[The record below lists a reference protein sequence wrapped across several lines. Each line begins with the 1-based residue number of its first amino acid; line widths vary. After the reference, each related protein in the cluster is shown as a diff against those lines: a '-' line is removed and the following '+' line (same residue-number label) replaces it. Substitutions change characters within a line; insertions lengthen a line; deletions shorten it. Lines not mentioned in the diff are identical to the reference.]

1 MLGLTAKFVQR
12 IVLIFHHSPDPF
24 MPNPKTAPNL
34 RTMDLN
40 LLVVLD
46 VLLEEAHVT
55 RAAERLALSQS
66 AASNALER
74 CRQLF
79 GDLLLQRN
87 GPRMKLTPRAQSLRA
102 PVKQAL
108 QGVQALLQPATTDL
122 AALEAT
128 VRVGMADALVA
139 AVLGPLQQQ
148 LQSTAPQITMAY
160 LPWQGAGELLHR
172 LERGELDLV
181 VSVLPPVSG
190 AMRRVELMQEHYV
203 VAMRLGHPA
212 ARGFNLDRWL
222 RYPHIVVSS
231 RGDVRGA
238 LDDTLALHW
247 QRTRHVGVVLPSFLA
262 ALQLL
267 EQSDNL
273 AMLPSR
279 SLPPAARTR
288 FKVLPPPIEVEGFP
302 VHMAWHA
309 RADGDLAIQHVA
321 ELIRGVVRAL

>member
-1 MLGLTAKFVQR
+1 M
-12 IVLIFHHSPDPF
+12 
-24 MPNPKTAPNL
+24 KTASSL

-55 RAAERLALSQS
+55 RAAERLAMSQS

-74 CRQLF
+74 CRRLF
-79 GDLLLQRN
+79 GDALLQRI
-87 GPRMKLTPRAQSLRA
+87 GPRMKLTPKAQSLRA

-108 QGVQALLQPATTDL
+108 LSVEVLLGPPEANLAT
-122 AALEAT
+122 LEAT

-139 AVLGPLQQQ
+139 TVVGPLQQH
-148 LQSTAPQITMAY
+148 LQRTAPRITLAY

-190 AMRRVELMQEHYV
+190 SLRRVELLEEHYL
-203 VAMRLGHPA
+203 VAMRQGHPA

-222 RYPHIVVSS
+222 RYPHVMVSS
-231 RGDVRGA
+231 RGDVRSP
-238 LDDTLALHW
+238 LDDTLQLRW
-247 QRTRHVGVVLPSFLA
+247 KRERHVGVVVPNFLA
-262 ALQLL
+262 ALQLV
-267 EQSDNL
+267 EQSDYL

-279 SLPPAARTR
+279 ALPPSARFR
-288 FKVLPPPIEVEGFP
+288 LKALPPPIDVEGFTL
-302 VHMAWHA
+302 HMAWHE
-309 RADGDLAIQHVA
+309 RTDGNIATQHVA
-321 ELIRGVVRAL
+321 ETLRTVVRWQ

>member
-1 MLGLTAKFVQR
+1 
-12 IVLIFHHSPDPF
+12 
-24 MPNPKTAPNL
+24 MPRSTTISIL
-34 RTMDLN
+34 RTVDLN

-66 AASNALER
+66 TASNALER

-79 GDLLLQRN
+79 GDPLLERN
-87 GPRMKLTPRAQSLRA
+87 GPRMKLTPKAQSLRA

-108 QGVQALLQPATTDL
+108 QGLQALFQPATTDL
-122 AALEAT
+122 AGLEAT
-128 VRVGMADALVA
+128 VRIGMADALVA

-148 LQSTAPQITMAY
+148 LQRTAPQITMAY

-172 LERGELDLV
+172 LERDELDLV

-190 AMRRVELMQEHYV
+190 TMRRVELMEEHYMV
-203 VAMRLGHPA
+203 VMRLGHPA

-222 RYPHIVVSS
+222 SYPHIVVSS
-231 RGDVRGA
+231 RGDIRGA

-267 EQSDNL
+267 EQSDYL

-279 SLPPAARTR
+279 SLSPAARTQ
-288 FKVLPPPIEVEGFP
+288 FKVLPPPILVEGFP

-309 RADGDLAIQHVA
+309 RTDGNLAMQHVA
-321 ELIRGVVRAL
+321 ELMRGVMRAL

>member
-1 MLGLTAKFVQR
+1 MAGTT
-12 IVLIFHHSPDPF
+12 P
-24 MPNPKTAPNL
+24 TL

-66 AASNALER
+66 ATSNALER

-79 GDLLLQRN
+79 GDVLLQRN
-87 GPRMKLTPRAQSLRA
+87 GPRMKLTPKAQSLRA

-108 QGVQALLQPATTDL
+108 QSVHALLQPGITDL
-122 AALEAT
+122 ATLAAT

-148 LQSTAPQITMAY
+148 LQRTAPRITMAY

-181 VSVLPPVSG
+181 VSVLPPVGGSL
-190 AMRRVELMQEHYV
+190 RRVELMEEHYV

-212 ARGFNLDRWL
+212 AADFSLDSWL
-222 RYPHIVVSS
+222 RYPHVVVSS

-247 QRTRHVGVVLPSFLA
+247 QRARHVGVVLPSFLA

-267 EQSDNL
+267 AQSDYL

-279 SLPPAARTR
+279 SLPPAAGAGFT
-288 FKVLPPPIEVEGFP
+288 VLPPPIAVEGFP

-309 RADGDLAIQHVA
+309 RTDGNVAVQHVA
-321 ELIRGVVRAL
+321 ELLRGVVRQL